1 MLAGLQNVNT
11 YVLTSIEEK
20 CPLCKQPLPHNLNA
34 KELTDQLE
42 AGRKAAANAE
52 ANRLRAEFARSQTGA
67 VEAQRTRLTAAHAER
82 EKAIRVEAKTQAQS
96 ESRTAL
102 QTANAA
108 AQKAAQAKQA
118 AEEQLAR
125 IKLGQDE
132 LVKGEITKALRKQR
146 EVLDKGKTD
155 ELRRKDAEAFQQN
168 QRMQKQVDSLKRQ
181 LEQKNSSQLGEGAE
195 IDLYETLREHYE
207 RDRIRRVKKGEAG
220 ADIEHEVIHNNRV
233 CGSIL
238 YDSKNHRAWR
248 NDFIEKLKTDQ
259 LAAKADHA
267 ILTTSVFPAGEQ
279 QICVQGGVIIA
290 NPARVV
296 HLVRIIRAQIVEAHR
311 LRLGVGEKARKTEKL
326 YEFINSGRCQQLMAR
341 YDAIT
346 DGLSELDERE
356 VDAHKR
362 TWEKRGRLIRDAEKV
377 HADFKAEIDR
387 IIEGGHS
394 A

>member
-1 MLAGLQNVNT
+1 MRS
-11 YVLTSIEEK
+11 TSVAAHLLVDADEER

-34 KELTDQLE
+34 KELAQQLE
-42 AGRKAAANAE
+42 AGRTAAANAE
-52 ANRLRAEFARSQTGA
+52 ATRLRAEFARSQAAA
-67 VEAQRTRLTAAHAER
+67 VQAEKTRLSAEHTER
-82 EKAIRVEAKTQAQS
+82 EKAIRAEAKTQAQS
-96 ESRTAL
+96 ESKTAI
-102 QTANAA
+102 QAANAA
-108 AQKAAQAKQA
+108 AQKAAQGKQL

-125 IKLGQDE
+125 TKSGQDE
-132 LVKGEITKALRKQR
+132 LVKGEIAKALRKQR
-146 EVLDKGKTD
+146 EVLDKSKSD
-155 ELRRKDAEAFQQN
+155 DLRRKDAEAFQQN

-220 ADIEHEVIHNNRV
+220 ADIEHEVIHNNRA

-248 NDFIEKLKTDQ
+248 DDFVEKLKTDQ

-267 ILTTSVFPAGEQ
+267 ILATSVFPAGEQ
-279 QICVQGGVIIA
+279 QICVRGGVIIA

-341 YDAIT
+341 YDAIV

-362 TWEKRGRLIRDAEKV
+362 TWEKRGKLIRDAEKV

-387 IIEGGHS
+387 IIEGGES